1 MRVTEEAFDDA
12 AAAAA
17 AVTATLMLFI
27 DDESGEL
34 EPLRNVT
41 DDVSDDVF
49 ATSLHS
55 NVKQQQRRVQ
65 LDRIKNTQTSLGRL
79 GRRQS
84 LLHVPSYFT
93 NTQDIP
99 SAIAE
104 GPRDA
109 LCQLKSCQLL
119 HKCMK
124 NHI

>member
-65 LDRIKNTQTSLGRL
+65 LDRIKNTQTSL
-79 GRRQS
+79 RQS